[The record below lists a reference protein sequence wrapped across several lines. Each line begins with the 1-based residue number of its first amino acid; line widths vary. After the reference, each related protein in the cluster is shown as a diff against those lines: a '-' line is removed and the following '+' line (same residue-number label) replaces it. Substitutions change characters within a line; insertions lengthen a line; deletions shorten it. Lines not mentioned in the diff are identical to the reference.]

1 MEKKFFR
8 EIENRMDVK
17 TLNDFECEIRTK
29 INDELELERKKNDTL
44 SQILLASETNLWE
57 RIRNGDFSWLKIA

>member
-17 TLNDFECEIRTK
+17 TLKDFECEIRTK

-57 RIRNGDFSWLKIA
+57 RIRNGDFS